1 MKKSYPIRLLASLSL
16 LAAGTAAANT
26 LPCTE
31 ASLSDLS
38 VAGVQLTQ
46 IESLASN
53 DDIPIDHCRIAG
65 HTEERTGIDGNA
77 YAIRFELRLPN
88 NWNERFLHQFNGGND
103 GSVVTAVGDVRSLS
117 GGPALLRGFAVVSSD
132 AGHEGNAHPEAGLA
146 GGSRFGLDPQARSDY
161 GYNAVAVL
169 NPIAEALV
177 EGYYG
182 ESIQYR
188 YGAGGSNGGRHAL
201 VAASRMPEAFDGLLA
216 GYPGLSLPR
225 AAIQHAWDVQ
235 AFKAINGDVRTAY
248 SREDLALVADY
259 LLQQCDALDG
269 LTDGIIHHVSACQQ
283 TASLE
288 DLLCQ
293 NGAVSGCLSDA
304 QVAALQAVH
313 AGPVNSQGV
322 PLYSDWPLD
331 TGIAVN
337 DWRFWKLESGIPPW
351 GGLPLIAVM
360 GSSSLAQIF
369 TTPPTA
375 VEGDPQSLEN
385 YLLNFDFDVDAPK
398 IYSTD
403 GDFTES
409 AMTFMTPT
417 DLDRPRLD
425 GFKDAGGKL
434 IVFHGVSDPV
444 FSVNDSSRWFE
455 RLNHYH
461 EGQADQFVR
470 YYTVPGMTHGPG
482 TNPATDDFDFF
493 EELVRWV
500 EQGELP
506 TSIVASTNA
515 ANELAM
521 NQLGQI
527 ERPLCPYPSFA
538 YYVGGPTESADSFE
552 CRF

>member
-1 MKKSYPIRLLASLSL
+1 MKTYPIGLLASLSL
-16 LAAGTAAANT
+16 LAAGTAAANA
-26 LPCTE
+26 LPCSQ
-31 ASLSDLS
+31 ASLANLTKP
-38 VAGVQLTQ
+38 GFQLTE
-46 IESLASN
+46 IESLSSTE
-53 DDIPIDHCRIAG
+53 DIPIDHCRIVG
-65 HTEERTGIDGNA
+65 HTDEREGIDGNS

-88 NWNERFLHQFNGGND
+88 EWSERFVHQFNGGND
-103 GSVVTAVGDVRSLS
+103 GSVVPALGGVSSVS
-117 GGPALLRGFAVVSSD
+117 GGPALPRGFAVVSSD
-132 AGHEGNAHPEAGLA
+132 AGHQGDVHPEAGLA
-146 GGSRFGLDPQARSDY
+146 GSARFGLDPQARSDY

-169 NPIAEALV
+169 NPIAETLV
-177 EGYYG
+177 ESYYG
-182 ESIQYR
+182 QPIQYR

-201 VAASRMPEAFDGLLA
+201 VAASRMPEAFDGLLV

-225 AAIQHAWDVQ
+225 AAVQHAWDVQ

-248 SREDLALVADY
+248 SRDDLALVSEY

-269 LTDGIIHHVSACQQ
+269 LTDGIIHNVLACQEV
-283 TASLE
+283 ANLD
-288 DLLCQ
+288 DLICQ
-293 NGAVSGCLSDA
+293 SGAVDGCLSHS
-304 QVAALQAVH
+304 QVAALKAVH

-337 DWRFWKLESGIPPW
+337 DWRFWKIESGIPPW
-351 GGLPLIAVM
+351 DGLPLIAVM

-375 VEGDPQSLEN
+375 VDGDPQSLEN

-398 IYSTD
+398 IYATD
-403 GDFTES
+403 GAFTES
-409 AMTFMTPT
+409 AMDFMTPT
-417 DLDRPRLD
+417 DLDQPRLD
-425 GFKDAGGKL
+425 GFNDAGGKL

-444 FSVNDSSRWFE
+444 FSVNDTSRWFE

-461 EGQADQFVR
+461 GGQADQFVR

-493 EELVRWV
+493 EALIRWV
-500 EQGELP
+500 EQGEQP
-506 TSIVASTNA
+506 ASIVASTNT

-521 NQLGQI
+521 NQFGQI

-538 YYVGGPTESADSFE
+538 YYVGGPTDSADSFK